1 MSLGLIGKKSGMS
14 RLFQEDGDSI
24 PVTLISVFGNYI
36 ADIKTEDRD
45 GYSSVVVLKQS
56 NNKKYLKKSHK
67 EFFKKTHIILINVL
81 ICISEKNIF
90 LSKIL

>member
-1 MSLGLIGKKSGMS
+1 MS

-24 PVTLISVFGNYI
+24 PVTLISGIFGTYI

-56 NNKKYLKKSHK
+56 NNKRYFKNLIK
-67 EFFKKTHIILINVL
+67 EFFKKN
-81 ICISEKNIF
+81 
-90 LSKIL
+90 